1 MKRIAITLIVVLAGL
16 QAYAQNDVISSL
28 FEQYND
34 NPAFTKVS
42 ISNKMFELF
51 TKIDASDPDDKAVLD
66 AIGKLKGLKVVAAD
80 SVPDSRKVYQDAV
93 SRIQKKN
100 YSELMS
106 VKDGKEDMLFLIRE
120 KGPIIEELV
129 MVAGGHKSFMVLSL
143 YGEIDLN
150 SISKLSKSMNIKGM
164 EQLQKLD
171 DNNQNK
177 E

>member
-1 MKRIAITLIVVLAGL
+1 M
-16 QAYAQNDVISSL
+16 
-28 FEQYND
+28 
-34 NPAFTKVS
+34 
-42 ISNKMFELF
+42 
-51 TKIDASDPDDKAVLD
+51 
-66 AIGKLKGLKVVAAD
+66 KVVAAD
-80 SVPDSRKVYQDAV
+80 SVPDSRRVYQDAV

-171 DNNQNK
+171 DNNQK
-177 E
+177 KK